1 MSSASIPP
9 LSFFLGKVIPIDNL
23 ISGIS
28 AYCEILHDELKTI
41 NIYETPMV
49 YVEKSDYYEK
59 ISSFLEILQNERER
73 TKESA
78 DESKSNAG
86 ADENAKKDRKVHK
99 RANS

>member
-23 ISGIS
+23 IAGIS
-28 AYCEILHDELKTI
+28 SYCEILQDELKAI
-41 NIYETPMV
+41 DIYKTPMV

-73 TKESA
+73 TQKSA
-78 DESKSNAG
+78 NEGKSNAG
-86 ADENAKKDRKVHK
+86 ADENAKTHREVHK
-99 RANS
+99 